1 MKRNALHV
9 LISSAALVF
18 AICHVLLPKMQIDGT
33 TVALLVIAI
42 LPWLG
47 SIFESLELP
56 GGTKIKYREQLEQ
69 AKQDAKK
76 VGLLG
81 TPNEKHE
88 PPMFAMIAKEDP
100 NLALASLRIE
110 IEKRLLAIAA
120 KHGLA
125 TERQGVSIL
134 LRHLK
139 ESKVLSNEQASVL
152 QDVIGLLNRAVHGA
166 DIGQQ
171 EAQWAIEIGPS
182 LLAGLDSHL
191 DR

>member
-1 MKRNALHV
+1 MKRNALHI
-9 LISSAALVF
+9 LISSVAIVF
-18 AICHVLLPKMQIDGT
+18 AIGHVLLPKMQIDGT
-33 TVALLVIAI
+33 TVALLVVAM

-69 AKQDAKK
+69 VKEDARK

-81 TPNEKHE
+81 TPTEKE
-88 PPMFAMIAKEDP
+88 ERSAFAILAKEDP

-110 IEKRLLAIAA
+110 IEKRLVAIAT
-120 KHGLA
+120 KHGLG
-125 TERQGVSIL
+125 TERQSIGIL
-134 LRHLK
+134 LRRLK
-139 ESKVLSNEQASVL
+139 ERKALSNEQASVL
-152 QDVIGLLNRAVHGA
+152 QDMIGLLNRAVHGA
-166 DIGQQ
+166 DVGQQ

-191 DR
+191 EQ